1 MTTFYLKKNIL
12 TYFLFIFQ
20 NNFNRFFA
28 WKTWKT
34 QEKPGKCHSKNHK
47 SKIYGILE
55 RPKESSKAVDLSKSA
70 VLLFCI
76 WSPFLPSYSLRR
88 MCKYGVISGP
98 YFLVFRLNME
108 IYSVNLRIQSECRKI
123 QTRKNFVFGHFSRSG
138 YWQTECLY
146 ISKTRK

>member
-55 RPKESSKAVDLSKSA
+55 RPKESSKAVDLSKSV
-70 VLLFCI
+70 VLKFYI

-88 MCKYGVISGP
+88 MCPNTELFWSVFSCNPIEYGDLLRKSS
-98 YFLVFRLNME
+98 
-108 IYSVNLRIQSECRKI
+108 YSVWMQENTDQKKLRIWTLFTQWLLTNWMS
-123 QTRKNFVFGHFSRSG
+123 
-138 YWQTECLY
+138 LY
-146 ISKTRK
+146 LEN